1 MEAAAAVGACPRN
14 SSARRASAFP
24 ALVSAIE
31 DPTAETEATKR
42 SAVATEVSSYEQ
54 MNNGLFI
61 SPINAPTKSVKL
73 SISHTVNADNC
84 DNLPTIINNRLRSV
98 DNEDRN

>member
-14 SSARRASAFP
+14 SSAKRASAFP

-42 SAVATEVSSYEQ
+42 NAVATEVS
-54 MNNGLFI
+54 
-61 SPINAPTKSVKL
+61 
-73 SISHTVNADNC
+73 
-84 DNLPTIINNRLRSV
+84 
-98 DNEDRN
+98 